1 MVRRG
6 SGENRTRVKHDFK
19 ALSFWTLIWHCKKQ
33 ASRGFGAILPQSS
46 DAERARTPFFISKSR
61 GGERRI
67 HDDDDDEIKV

>member
-1 MVRRG
+1 MA
-6 SGENRTRVKHDFK
+6 NIFK
-19 ALSFWTLIWHCKKQ
+19 ALSHGTFFLYGKKG

-61 GGERRI
+61 GGETTI